1 MYTNFM
7 TTENNFKQAIILNVH
22 YTGAN
27 MALVNIFCE
36 KEGLKKG
43 IVKIAKKR
51 QAELQKGNIIEYIHL
66 KRQEDNLGTLKFNL
80 LEQTFVKYFDN
91 LSAIKHLNHIT
102 KNLSRYLKEN
112 IAQPNLYNAT
122 KSLIEKLDIDS
133 SELLI
138 AMYDYNMLKEL
149 GFTLDAKN
157 YLKADD
163 KDTSPAYY
171 ISPKSGRVVSKNL
184 GKRYEKR
191 ILILPEIL
199 GGVESENQ
207 LELLQQINKMLFNK
221 MHQS

>member
-1 MYTNFM
+1 MN
-7 TTENNFKQAIILNVH
+7 TENNFKQAIILNVH

-36 KEGLKKG
+36 KTGLKKG

-66 KRQEDNLGTLKFNL
+66 KRQEDNLGTFKFNL

-102 KNLSRYLKEN
+102 KNLTKYLKQD
-112 IAQPNLYNAT
+112 IPQPNLYNAT
-122 KSLIEKLDIDS
+122 KSLIERLDIDS
-133 SELLI
+133 SEFLI
-138 AMYDYNMLKEL
+138 AMYDYKMLQEL
-149 GFTLDAKN
+149 GYTLDAKN

-163 KDTSPAYY
+163 KDTSHAYY

-184 GKRYEKR
+184 GKGYER
-191 ILILPEIL
+191 RLLILPEVL
-199 GGVESENQ
+199 GGTESENQ
-207 LELLQQINKMLFNK
+207 LELLHKINKMLFNK